1 MAMATKA
8 PTMPRIMVLSGGF
21 RVPGDGV
28 LIVVPIV
35 VVPIVSLNLMRRI
48 DVRLL
53 VGFEN

>member
-1 MAMATKA
+1 MKKLDRLDDQKLMD
-8 PTMPRIMVLSGGF
+8 LSGGF

-35 VVPIVSLNLMRRI
+35 VVPIFSLNLMRRI